1 MTSETVRGLSLVSS
15 EAAGFVRFLCSLR
28 TDRLLCENAP
38 RHEVDPLGMCRP
50 AESDTFVMWRAYF

>member
-28 TDRLLCENAP
+28 TDRFSV
-38 RHEVDPLGMCRP
+38 RMTYEVDPLGMYRP
-50 AESDTFVMWRAYF
+50 A